1 MLVSQSAINQG
12 LRLFAAFVCGF
23 ATSNLYNRLDWRLP
37 VELYALALLVV
48 YFLRSFMSSRGTL
61 ECLATAFASQMA

>member
-1 MLVSQSAINQG
+1 MLVSQTAINQG

-48 YFLRSFMSSRGTL
+48 VIGWLVDRSSRQTKKP
-61 ECLATAFASQMA
+61 

>member
-1 MLVSQSAINQG
+1 MLVSQTAINQG

-48 YFLRSFMSSRGTL
+48 VIGWLVDRSSRQTKKL
-61 ECLATAFASQMA
+61 

>member
-1 MLVSQSAINQG
+1 LLVSQTAINQG

-48 YFLRSFMSSRGTL
+48 VIGWLVDRSSRQTKKP
-61 ECLATAFASQMA
+61 

>member
-1 MLVSQSAINQG
+1 MLVTQTAINQG

-48 YFLRSFMSSRGTL
+48 VIGWLVDRSSRQTKKP
-61 ECLATAFASQMA
+61 